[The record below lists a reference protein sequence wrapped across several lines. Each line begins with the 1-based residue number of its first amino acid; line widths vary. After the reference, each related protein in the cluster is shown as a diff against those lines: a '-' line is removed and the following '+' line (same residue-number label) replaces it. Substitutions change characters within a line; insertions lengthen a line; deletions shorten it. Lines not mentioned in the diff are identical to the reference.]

1 MTLAL
6 MAVLLLYY
14 RICFFNG
21 QSIGFIFYLQ
31 YQSVD
36 RLCEIWV
43 EGLDFVGLSIIS
55 TRYDNIILTKA
66 IAEMF

>member
-1 MTLAL
+1 
-6 MAVLLLYY
+6 MAELLFYY
-14 RICFFNG
+14 RVWIFKD

-31 YQSVD
+31 HQSVD

-43 EGLDFVGLSIIS
+43 QGLDFVGLSIIS